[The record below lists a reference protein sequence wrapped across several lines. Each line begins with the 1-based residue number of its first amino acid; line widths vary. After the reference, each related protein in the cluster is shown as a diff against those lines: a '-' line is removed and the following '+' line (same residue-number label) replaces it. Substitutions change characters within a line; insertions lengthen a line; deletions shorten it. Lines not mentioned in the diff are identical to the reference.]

1 MKKVISLI
9 LSVAMLLSIVSVVD
23 FSAFADVK
31 TGKCGDNVTYSL
43 DTETGVLT
51 ISGTGKM
58 TDYSAE
64 DCPFNSKTYKS
75 VIIESGVTSIGNEA
89 FYGCTSLTS
98 VTIPD
103 SVTSIGSYVFYKCT
117 RLTSVTIPDS
127 VTSIGDYE
135 FYNCTSLTSVTIG
148 NSVTSIGD
156 WAFSG
161 CYFTSE
167 NFVNNSNVEL
177 DDSSK
182 PTIVDTDAGG
192 FCIKDNELVNMRPT
206 YAIGEVTTQNSVIS
220 IGYNAFEYC
229 TSLTSVT
236 IPDSVTSIG
245 NSTFY
250 NCTSLKSIEVS
261 ENNKNYV
268 SVDGIL
274 FNKDKSELITYPAG
288 KTDSE
293 YVIPNSVTSIDSSAF
308 ENCTSLTSVTI
319 PDSVTSIGG
328 SAFFN
333 CTSLA
338 SVTIGNSVTS
348 IDSSEFKNCTSLT
361 SVTIPNSV
369 TSIGDSAFYNCTSLT
384 SVTIPNTV
392 TSIGDS
398 AFYNCTS
405 LTGVTIPNSVT
416 SIDSSAFE
424 YCTSLSSVTIPNSVT
439 SIASYAFYKTA
450 YYNDESN
457 WDNGVLYI
465 SDCLIDTNYNFDSI
479 TDYII
484 KDGTRII
491 ANCAFEDCTSLT
503 SVTIPNSVTSIGSN
517 AFYNTAYFKDKLNW
531 ENGVLYLS
539 NYLIKATPTNNDY
552 TIKKGTI
559 LISDSAFRGC
569 TSLTSIIIS
578 DGVTS
583 IGEYAF
589 SGCTSLTSVTI
600 PDSVTSIGDCA
611 FDECKNLT
619 DIYYSGTKKEWKAM
633 KAMKAMSYSNYILSC
648 AVIHCSDGF
657 LCNNKTVIVD
667 KVKYIL
673 KDENNACVD
682 GYVGNSTSVSIP
694 DKITVYGFDTPV
706 TDIKAWT
713 LDNLTDVYFT
723 GTKAQW
729 IELTGGNCY
738 FNYIVHCSDG
748 AIFRDITVTIDNV
761 EYELRDDNTAVII
774 GYVGKLTAI
783 DIPETISYKN
793 EKLKTVSVDF
803 GVFNNCSSLTDVYY
817 TGTKEQW
824 NKINFNENNEY
835 LTSSVIHC
843 SDGVIFN
850 NKSVIVDDVKYIIL
864 DENNAYV
871 DCYTGNSSSIK
882 ISDKI
887 TLYDIEIPVTSIGE
901 EAFYGC
907 KSSTTIT
914 IPKSI
919 TYISDDAFENCG
931 FINVKYEG
939 TTKEF
944 LKIRNIENNK
954 ALIIGRHYDVFNFNS
969 FDVPCK
975 QSKHLDVSNYLYSFI
990 PDLISKRSKENNE
1003 DVLIKNGD
1011 IYVDG
1016 VNVGKL
1022 DIYYSYFSNCYCD
1035 DPYGESCYESDYERL
1050 HRASIYIQEEYTDD
1064 DGAISYIDI
1073 CHNEFKINF
1082 SNDSDYNESDK
1093 QYVND
1098 FVKKLTLAKPQYY
1111 EMDYEE
1117 YTNELFNGNDIFNYI
1132 DKCASKYYNSLID
1145 DPTIKVT
1152 VGSGAGCIEGG
1163 INPGYCEGGAN
1174 LAVFKNNVF
1183 YGEYYLK
1190 NEYDENGC
1198 KIWSE
1203 GFIPVLIIP
1212 DSIANDEIESYIL
1225 QKVKKDYEGRQN
1237 FKFNAISKGAVENG
1251 LPVEDG
1257 YTLKTNYAD
1266 VDSIIIARRSNTQKP
1281 STPAEK
1287 PTAPTTPTQPPQ
1299 PSQPST
1305 TPNTPTPTQPT
1316 ALVQPTPAPTQP
1328 TAPAQAVK
1336 KPKSTSIKKAK
1347 GSKKAVALEWKKVSG
1362 VNGYQIQVA
1371 TDKKFKKNKK
1381 TVNIK
1386 KQKTTKTTVKK
1397 LKAKK
1402 KYYVRI
1408 RTYKIVNGKKVYSS
1422 WSKVKS
1428 VKTK

>member
-1 MKKVISLI
+1 MKKVISLF
-9 LSVAMLLSIVSVVD
+9 LSLAMLLNIVSVVD
-23 FSAFADVK
+23 FSAYADVQ
-31 TGKCGDNVTYSL
+31 TGSCGDNVKYSL

-51 ISGTGKM
+51 ISGTGDM
-58 TDYSAE
+58 YS
-64 DCPFNSKTYKS
+64 CGPFYQNTNIKS
-75 VIIESGVTSIGNEA
+75 VIIESGVTSIGNEV

-127 VTSIGDYE
+127 VTSIGDYA

-192 FCIKDNELVNMRPT
+192 FCIKDNVLVNMRPA
-206 YAIGEVTTQNSVIS
+206 YAIGEVTIPNSVI
-220 IGYNAFEYC
+220 IFGYSAFDSCE
-229 TSLTSVT
+229 SLISVT
-236 IPDSVTSIG
+236 IPDSVTCIDDR
-245 NSTFY
+245 TFSS
-250 NCTSLKSIEVS
+250 CTSLTSIEVS
-261 ENNKNYV
+261 GNNKNYSSIDGVLFNKNKSRLITYPAGKTDSKYVMPNSVISIDDDAFDSCINLKSVTIPNSVTSIDSGAFSNCISLTSIEV
-268 SVDGIL
+268 SGNNKNYSSTDGVL

-293 YVIPNSVTSIDSSAF
+293 YAIPNSVTSIGNYAF
-308 ENCTSLTSVTI
+308 ACSTNLTSVSIPNSVTSIGYDTFEDCTSLTSVTI
-319 PDSVTSIGG
+319 PDSVTSIGWDT
-328 SAFFN
+328 FEN

-338 SVTIGNSVTS
+338 
-348 IDSSEFKNCTSLT
+348 

-369 TSIGDSAFYNCTSLT
+369 TSIDEHAFYN
-384 SVTIPNTV
+384 
-392 TSIGDS
+392 
-398 AFYNCTS
+398 
-405 LTGVTIPNSVT
+405 
-416 SIDSSAFE
+416 
-424 YCTSLSSVTIPNSVT
+424 
-439 SIASYAFYKTA
+439 TA

-465 SDCLIDTNYNFDSI
+465 SDCLIDTNYNFDST
-479 TDYII
+479 TDYVI

-491 ANCAFEDCTSLT
+491 A
-503 SVTIPNSVTSIGSN
+503 
-517 AFYNTAYFKDKLNW
+517 
-531 ENGVLYLS
+531 
-539 NYLIKATPTNNDY
+539 
-552 TIKKGTI
+552 
-559 LISDSAFRGC
+559 DSAFSNC
-569 TSLTSIIIS
+569 DNLI
-578 DGVTS
+578 
-583 IGEYAF
+583 
-589 SGCTSLTSVTI
+589 SVTI
-600 PDSVTSIGDCA
+600 PDSVTSIGDSA
-611 FDECKNLT
+611 FENCTNLASIT
-619 DIYYSGTKKEWKAM
+619 I
-633 KAMKAMSYSNYILSC
+633 
-648 AVIHCSDGF
+648 
-657 LCNNKTVIVD
+657 
-667 KVKYIL
+667 
-673 KDENNACVD
+673 
-682 GYVGNSTSVSIP
+682 GN
-694 DKITVYGFDTPV
+694 G
-706 TDIKAWT
+706 
-713 LDNLTDVYFT
+713 
-723 GTKAQW
+723 
-729 IELTGGNCY
+729 
-738 FNYIVHCSDG
+738 
-748 AIFRDITVTIDNV
+748 
-761 EYELRDDNTAVII
+761 
-774 GYVGKLTAI
+774 
-783 DIPETISYKN
+783 
-793 EKLKTVSVDF
+793 
-803 GVFNNCSSLTDVYY
+803 
-817 TGTKEQW
+817 
-824 NKINFNENNEY
+824 
-835 LTSSVIHC
+835 
-843 SDGVIFN
+843 
-850 NKSVIVDDVKYIIL
+850 
-864 DENNAYV
+864 
-871 DCYTGNSSSIK
+871 
-882 ISDKI
+882 
-887 TLYDIEIPVTSIGE
+887 VTSIGRS
-901 EAFYGC
+901 AFYNTAYYNDESNWNNGVL
-907 KSSTTIT
+907 
-914 IPKSI
+914 
-919 TYISDDAFENCG
+919 YISDCLIGINGDFDSTTDYIIKDGTRFIADSVFSNCDNLISVTIPNSVKSLGDNAFG
-931 FINVKYEG
+931 SVKKVIYNG
-939 TTKEF
+939 TDKEF
-944 LKIRNIENNK
+944 FEIENIENNK
-954 ALIIGRHYDVFNFNS
+954 ALIIGRHYDVFSFNS

-975 QSKHLDVSNYLYSFI
+975 QSEHLDVSNYLYSFI
-990 PDLISKRSKENNE
+990 PDLISKRSKEYNE

-1050 HRASIYIQEEYTDD
+1050 HSASIYIQEEYTDD
-1064 DGAISYIDI
+1064 DGAISYRDI
-1073 CHNEFKINF
+1073 CHYEFKINF

-1212 DSIANDEIESYIL
+1212 DSIADDEIESYIL

-1281 STPAEK
+1281 STPAENT
-1287 PTAPTTPTQPPQ
+1287 TAPTTPTQPTQ

-1316 ALVQPTPAPTQP
+1316 APVQPTPAPTQP

-1362 VNGYQIQVA
+1362 VKGYQVQVA

-1386 KQKTTKTTVKK
+1386 KQKTTKTTIKK

-1402 KYYVRI
+1402 KYYVRV